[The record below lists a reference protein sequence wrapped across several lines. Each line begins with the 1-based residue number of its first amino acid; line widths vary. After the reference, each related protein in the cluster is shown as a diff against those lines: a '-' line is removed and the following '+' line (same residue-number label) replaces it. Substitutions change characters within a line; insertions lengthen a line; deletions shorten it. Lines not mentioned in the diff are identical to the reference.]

1 MASPFQTAQA
11 IYLAL
16 KDDQEAQAR
25 IRNELACLAESIAI
39 DPDKSFELTSST
51 VNGQSFAGS
60 RTMTNVDRL
69 TLLRLVVAMFDNGSV
84 ASTRTRPIF

>member
-1 MASPFQTAQA
+1 MASTFQTAQN

-16 KDDQEAQAR
+16 KDNNEAQAK
-25 IRNELACLAESIAI
+25 IRNELECLAESIAL

-51 VNGQSFAGS
+51 VNGQSFSGNRS
-60 RTMTNVDRL
+60 MTNIERL
-69 TLLRLVVAMFDNGSV
+69 NLLNLVVTMFNNGTV